1 MDFHRAKYILPN
13 LFTLSSMGAGL
24 YSIQLSATAQ
34 TVSDISLAAWLLV
47 VSMICDLLDGRVAR
61 MTRTETEL
69 GIQLDSMSDA
79 ISFGVAPAFLLFHWG
94 MVEWGMLGQLA
105 AFGYA
110 ACAILRLARF
120 NVLANKD
127 VKTKRYFLGLPTP
140 LAAGTVVAMV
150 MAHVAYTGS
159 MTLAGSEGLV
169 AILSLLLGGLMVSN
183 IRYRTFKDLDLSGK
197 TTVVASIVV
206 GLSVAVSVM
215 LKPSVTFVLLMLAYI
230 VLGLGGGILNLGRT
244 LLGQEE
250 SGEEPALVEAYE
262 SDG

>member
-24 YSIQLSATAQ
+24 YSIHLSATAQ

-61 MTRTETEL
+61 MTKTETEL

-79 ISFGVAPAFLLFHWG
+79 ISFGVAPAFLLYQWGMTEWG
-94 MVEWGMLGQLA
+94 MVGQLA
-105 AFGYA
+105 AFGYV

-120 NVLANKD
+120 NVLANED

-150 MAHVAYTGS
+150 MAHVAYTEA
-159 MTLAGSEGLV
+159 MAITGSEGLV
-169 AILSLLLGGLMVSN
+169 AALSLLLGGLMVSN
-183 IRYRTFKDLDLSGK
+183 IRYRTFKDLDMSGK
-197 TTVVASIVV
+197 TPVVASVVV

-215 LKPSVTFVLLMLAYI
+215 LKPSVTFVLIMLAYI
-230 VLGLGGGILNLGRT
+230 VLGLGGGILNVGRA
-244 LLGQEE
+244 LLGLDEE
-250 SGEEPALVEAYE
+250 ADEPVFAEIYE
-262 SDG
+262 SE